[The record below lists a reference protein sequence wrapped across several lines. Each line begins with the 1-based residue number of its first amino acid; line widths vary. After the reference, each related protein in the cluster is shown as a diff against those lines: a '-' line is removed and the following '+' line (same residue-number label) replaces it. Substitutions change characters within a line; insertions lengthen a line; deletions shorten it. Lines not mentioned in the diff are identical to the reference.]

1 MVCLNNILLNL
12 KMTKQ
17 QIYKIIEHATTFIL
31 GVAAAILLDSCTAS
45 MSLFWK
51 NQNSSQGTQ
60 QSTTMRVDTL
70 RNPDINVNL

>member
-1 MVCLNNILLNL
+1 
-12 KMTKQ
+12 MTRQ
-17 QIYKIIEHATTFIL
+17 QIYRIIEHATTFIL

-60 QSTTMRVDTL
+60 QCTTTRVDTL
-70 RNPDINVNL
+70 KIPDINVNL

>member
-1 MVCLNNILLNL
+1 MVCMNNTSLNR
-12 KMTKQ
+12 KMTKS
-17 QIYKIIEHATTFIL
+17 QIYKIIELATTFVL

-60 QSTTMRVDTL
+60 QSTTTRIDTL
-70 RNPDINVNL
+70 KTPDINVNL

>member
-1 MVCLNNILLNL
+1 
-12 KMTKQ
+12 MTKR

-51 NQNSSQGTQ
+51 NQNSSQSTE
-60 QSTTMRVDTL
+60 QSTTTRVDSL
-70 RNPDINVNL
+70 KIPDINVNL

>member
-1 MVCLNNILLNL
+1 MVCMNNILSSR

-60 QSTTMRVDTL
+60 QSTTTRIDSL
-70 RNPDINVNL
+70 KNPDVNVNF

>member
-1 MVCLNNILLNL
+1 MNNILLNQ

-17 QIYKIIEHATTFIL
+17 KIYKLIELATTFIL
-31 GVAAAILLDSCTAS
+31 GVAATLLMDSCTAS

-70 RNPDINVNL
+70 RTPDINVNL

>member
-1 MVCLNNILLNL
+1 
-12 KMTKQ
+12 MTKQ
-17 QIYKIIEHATTFIL
+17 QIYKIIELATTFIL

-60 QSTTMRVDTL
+60 QSTTSRIDSLKT
-70 RNPDINVNL
+70 PDINIKF

>member
-1 MVCLNNILLNL
+1 
-12 KMTKQ
+12 MTKK
-17 QIYKIIEHATTFIL
+17 QIYKIIELATTFIL

-60 QSTTMRVDTL
+60 QTTNARVDTL
-70 RNPDINVNL
+70 KTSDIKVNF